1 VRMSRG
7 RRVALTTLATV
18 LAVLGLL
25 AGYVKV
31 ELAEPEAFA
40 DRGVA
45 ALQSDAVRAVIAEQV
60 SVQLLERRSPDLI
73 ATRPLVLTAVEAVL
87 ETDGFE
93 RILRRAVFTAH
104 GVLVGGDS
112 DVSVELSELQGVLVP
127 ALRSASPALARQIPT
142 DLRTQVAQIR
152 GTDAATLTVR
162 AAESAS
168 VAALPLLLAALLGF
182 AAVIATAAD
191 RRRATGSAAMSLAVG
206 VGIGVVAVAA
216 LRVQVVSHVGQVG
229 VISQDQA
236 RAAAGAAFDALAS
249 DLQRLLV
256 ITGAAGLAVW
266 TGALLAE
273 TRVDRR
279 AALRRTADVLAG
291 GVLPGPVRLARGL
304 GLAAVGGLV
313 LLRAD
318 PIFEIAVAVLGGVLL
333 LLGLTEALSVAR
345 SSPGR
350 PAAAQRPRRRR
361 RTVLAA
367 GALGLA
373 AAGAVLAL
381 MLTAG
386 PPAPLE
392 QDEVTACN
400 GLPELCDRRLDQVV
414 LPGTH
419 NSMSA
424 ADRPGWLF
432 ANQSRPVPRQLD
444 DGIRLLLLDT
454 HYGIVN
460 AEGRIRTDLTAEGTT
475 RNRAAAELGGDAVRA
490 AERLA
495 GRLGLVPTDGER
507 KVYLCHTL
515 CELGAERF
523 SSTLREIR
531 GWLERHR
538 SDVLV
543 LLLESSVDAKDVER
557 AFEDADLGRYLA
569 TLPRGRP
576 LPTLRQ
582 LITSGRRLVVLDDGD
597 GGDAPWYQP
606 GFLFAQS
613 TSIDAFTESRTSC
626 QPDRGTPESPLL
638 LMNHWVDRF
647 PPPARAARDANRRAV
662 LLRRTRSCRARL
674 GRPPNLIAV
683 DFYERG
689 DVVQTA
695 RELNRGGKVAAGG

>member
-1 VRMSRG
+1 VRMTRG
-7 RRVALTTLATV
+7 RRVALTTLATA

-45 ALQSDAVRAVIAEQV
+45 ALQSDAVRAVIAEEV

-87 ETDGFE
+87 ETDSFE
-93 RILRRAVFTAH
+93 RILRRSVFTAH
-104 GVLVGGDS
+104 GVLVRGDS
-112 DVSVELSELQGVLVP
+112 DVSVELSELREILVP

-142 DLRTQVAQIR
+142 DLRTEVAQIR

-182 AAVIATAAD
+182 VSGVATAAD

-206 VGIGVVAVAA
+206 VGVGVVAVAA
-216 LRVQVVSHVGQVG
+216 LRAQVVSHVGRVG
-229 VISQDQA
+229 VISQDEA

-273 TRVDRR
+273 TRLDRR

-291 GVLPGPVRLARGL
+291 GALPWPVRLIRGL

-318 PIFEIAVAVLGGVLL
+318 PVFEIAVAVMGGVLL

-345 SSPGR
+345 SSSGE
-350 PAAAQRPRRRR
+350 PAAAKRPRR

-373 AAGAVLAL
+373 AAGVALAL
-381 MLTAG
+381 VLTAG

-392 QDEVTACN
+392 ENEVIACN

-444 DGIRLLLLDT
+444 EGIRLLLLDT
-454 HYGIVN
+454 HYGVVN
-460 AEGRIRTDLTAEGTT
+460 AEGRIRTDLAAEGTT

-495 GRLGLVPTDGER
+495 GRLGLVRPTASGR
-507 KVYLCHTL
+507 STSATRSASSVPRASPRPSTSSAA
-515 CELGAERF
+515 GSSATAPRF
-523 SSTLREIR
+523 SCCSSSQASTRR
-531 GWLERHR
+531 T
-538 SDVLV
+538 
-543 LLLESSVDAKDVER
+543 SSA
-557 AFEDADLGRYLA
+557 L
-569 TLPRGRP
+569 
-576 LPTLRQ
+576 
-582 LITSGRRLVVLDDGD
+582 
-597 GGDAPWYQP
+597 
-606 GFLFAQS
+606 
-613 TSIDAFTESRTSC
+613 SRTPNSSATWPPC
-626 QPDRGTPESPLL
+626 HADDR
-638 LMNHWVDRF
+638 
-647 PPPARAARDANRRAV
+647 
-662 LLRRTRSCRARL
+662 CRPSAS
-674 GRPPNLIAV
+674 
-683 DFYERG
+683 
-689 DVVQTA
+689 
-695 RELNRGGKVAAGG
+695 

>member
-1 VRMSRG
+1 MHMTRG
-7 RRVALTTLATV
+7 RRVALTTLATA

-87 ETDGFE
+87 ETDSFE

-104 GVLVGGDS
+104 GVLVRGDS
-112 DVSVELSELQGVLVP
+112 DVSVELSELREVLLP
-127 ALRSASPALARQIPT
+127 ALRSASPALARQLPT
-142 DLRTQVAQIR
+142 DLRTEVAEIR

-182 AAVIATAAD
+182 AAVVATAAD
-191 RRRATGSAAMSLAVG
+191 RRRATGSAAMSLAIG

-216 LRVQVVSHVGQVG
+216 LRAQVVSHVGQVG

-256 ITGAAGLAVW
+256 VTGAAGLAVW

-291 GVLPGPVRLARGL
+291 GALPGPIRLTRGL
-304 GLAAVGGLV
+304 GLAAVGGLI

-318 PIFEIAVAVLGGVLL
+318 PLFEIAVAVLGGVLL

-350 PAAAQRPRRRR
+350 PASAERPGRR
-361 RTVLAA
+361 RTLLAA

-373 AAGAVLAL
+373 AAGAVLSL
-381 MLTAG
+381 VLTAG
-386 PPAPLE
+386 PPAPLK

-460 AEGRIRTDLTAEGTT
+460 AEGRIRTDLAAEGTT

-523 SSTLREIR
+523 GSTLRELR
-531 GWLERHR
+531 GWLERNR
-538 SDVLV
+538 SEVLV
-543 LLLESSVDAKDVER
+543 LLLESSVDAKEVER
-557 AFEDADLGRYLA
+557 AFEGAELERYLA

-582 LITSGRRLVVLDDGD
+582 LITSGRRLIVLDDGD

-613 TSIDAFTESRTSC
+613 TSIDAFTESQTSC
-626 QPDRGTPESPLL
+626 QPDRGSPESPLL

-647 PPPARAARDANRRAV
+647 PPPARAARAANRRAV
-662 LLRRTRSCRARL
+662 LLRRTRSCRKLL
-674 GRPPNLIAV
+674 GRLPNLIAV

-695 RELNRGGKVAAGG
+695 RELNRSGEVAAQE